1 MSCTALEM
9 LCDAEND
16 IQMQVGAAADD
27 IALADVANCLSAFM
41 PSQAVTSKKTR

>member
-9 LCDAEND
+9 QCDAEND

-27 IALADVANCLSAFM
+27 APRNVHVSLGGR
-41 PSQAVTSKKTR
+41 P